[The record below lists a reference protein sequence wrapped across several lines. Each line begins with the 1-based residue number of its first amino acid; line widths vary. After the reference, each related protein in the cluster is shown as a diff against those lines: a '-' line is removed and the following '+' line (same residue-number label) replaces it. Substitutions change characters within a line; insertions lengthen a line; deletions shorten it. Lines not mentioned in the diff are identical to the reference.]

1 MKNTLIAVLLILSIT
16 GCKSVSRLFVER
28 GGQATIITE
37 SPVTGEK
44 LEEAPTQIE
53 MDERLLQSCLVP
65 MPAVDTRGK
74 ATTALEIKR
83 AETAL
88 YYECAYRHNALVKF
102 LDERLGIRPVTPEQ
116 IERSIRDAAEA
127 RAAESK

>member
-1 MKNTLIAVLLILSIT
+1 MKKTILAILIIALLPLT

-28 GGQATIITE
+28 GGQSVISKE

-44 LEEAPTQIE
+44 LDEVDTQVEI
-53 MDERLLQSCLVP
+53 DERLLMLCPVP
-65 MPAVDTRGK
+65 LPAVATRGK

-83 AETAL
+83 AETAV

-102 LDERLGIRPVTPEQ
+102 LDERLGIRPVTPEE
-116 IERSIRDAAEA
+116 IERAVREAAEA
-127 RAAESK
+127 TE